1 MATNTYPP
9 GGDPGIPGPQDIE
22 TKASAYHSEKA
33 PSASDGSSPKVEA
46 VTKTE
51 HARPE
56 DFNISPAE
64 EKRIK
69 RHIDRRLV
77 MTVGAMYCVS
87 LMDRTNL
94 GAANIAGMG
103 VELKLIENRYSIVSL
118 VFFVT
123 YILFQPPSTVICR
136 KIGPRIHMSVLTTL
150 WGAVMIG
157 MGFVKNWEQLAALRV
172 VLGVLEAGRFFIFIL
187 DTRIIRLSR

>member
-1 MATNTYPP
+1 MTA
-9 GGDPGIPGPQDIE
+9 
-22 TKASAYHSEKA
+22 
-33 PSASDGSSPKVEA
+33 
-46 VTKTE
+46 
-51 HARPE
+51 E
-56 DFNISPAE
+56 D

-94 GAANIAGMG
+94 GAANIAGMS
-103 VELKLIENRYSIVSL
+103 VELKLIDNRYSIVSL
-118 VFFVT
+118 LFFVT
-123 YILFQPPSTVICR
+123 YVLFQPPSTVICR

-157 MGFVKNWEQLAALRV
+157 MGFVKTWEQLAGLRV
-172 VLGVLEAGRFFIFIL
+172 VLGVLEAGEFSLFLYF
-187 DTRIIRLSR
+187 

>member
-9 GGDPGIPGPQDIE
+9 GGDTGPLDIE
-22 TKASAYHSEKA
+22 TKASVYHSEKA
-33 PSASDGSSPKVEA
+33 PSASDGSSPNVA

-56 DFNISPAE
+56 DFNMSPAE

-94 GAANIAGMG
+94 GAANIAGMAK
-103 VELKLIENRYSIVSL
+103 ELQLVDNRYSIVSL

-123 YILFQPPSTVICR
+123 YVLFQPPSTVICR
-136 KIGPRIHMSVLTTL
+136 KIGPRIHMSALTVL
-150 WGAVMIG
+150 WGSVMIG
-157 MGFVKNWEQLAALRV
+157 MGFVKNWGQLAALRV
-172 VLGVLEAGRFFIFIL
+172 LLGVLEAGKSFS
-187 DTRIIRLSR
+187 LSDDSECKKGSD